1 MFEMLPTAQTGI
13 DFTNT
18 LSENDSLNILN
29 YVYYY
34 NGGGVG
40 VADFNNDGKEDL
52 FFTGNE
58 TACRLYLNKGHLQ
71 FEDVT
76 EVAQIHTSQWCTGV
90 AIADVNAD
98 GWKDIY
104 VCTAGYPDPNRRKN
118 LLFINQG
125 HLGKTTFVESAEA
138 YGLADTAY
146 STQAAFFDYDRDGD
160 LDLYVM
166 NHANERQTLNTP
178 LPKKTH
184 GEGSSNDHLYR
195 NNGNQTFTNVTT
207 AAGILTEGYGLGIA
221 ISDVNQ
227 DGWPDVYISNDFIYN
242 DLLWINEGGKK
253 FSNQIDRYIQH
264 QSYNSMGC
272 DFADYNNDLRPD
284 LAVMDMLPTSDF
296 DQKTMAGALTWN
308 KEQLIAQAGY
318 APQCV
323 RNTLQLAGNG
333 GSYNTPVFQ
342 EIGQMAGIAATDWSW
357 APLFA
362 DLDNDGW
369 KDLFITT
376 GYLRDITDKDFI
388 DYSNNLSQ
396 FKTTEAANRDLMPK
410 VRQLKGKNTHNR
422 VFQNNHDLTFTPRSD
437 AWGLSQTGFSNG
449 AAYADL
455 DDDGD
460 LDLVIN
466 KINQPA
472 AIGENKANQLTSSHF
487 LKIRLE
493 GMAENAAGLGARVR
507 ISSGGQ
513 KQYLEQYLSRGFLSS
528 VSAVLHFGLGEKTS
542 IDTLEIRWND
552 GKSQILTN
560 ISANQTI
567 TLHQSDARQT
577 PPAMI
582 QPNKS
587 LFAELRAQESIHFK
601 HIQPVFNDFQ
611 FQPLLPYGFS
621 QVGPPIAVGDFN
633 HDGREDCYVGGGKDQ
648 AGQLFYQKSD
658 GQFDTKPLAESAQ
671 SAATAA
677 LCFDANLD
685 GYVDLYV
692 VNGGNYWEANSK
704 FYQDRLYLNDGK
716 GNLIWTKTALPD
728 MFSPGACVSAG
739 DLDGDGDL
747 DLWVGGS
754 AEPGNY
760 PFPARS
766 YLLRNDAGHFTDI
779 THAAA
784 PDLKKTGLVNAAQWA
799 DIDQDGDADLVLA
812 GTWMPITVF
821 KNQQGILK
829 NATESMGLS
838 TNQGWWNTLEVI
850 DLDHDGDLDILAG
863 NLGLNTTFQASQEH
877 PLKLYFQDFD
887 HNGKSDAILCRYT
900 QGKEKPMYSRDQLCA
915 QINGLAKK
923 YPRNAS
929 YAAASI
935 QEMLGDEALQKAQ
948 VFSCNTLQSASFI
961 QSNGRFIAHSL
972 PLPAQVAPVHAM
984 LCRDFN
990 GDGHDD
996 VLLAGNN
1003 FSLQVTAGPA
1013 DALHG
1018 LLLLGDGKG
1027 NFEALDAAKSGLVV
1041 LGAGR
1046 SLAVLKA
1053 KSGQNRLLVGVNG
1066 GLLKEFNCTY

>member
-1 MFEMLPTAQTGI
+1 MFEMLPAAQTGI

-58 TACRLYLNKGHLQ
+58 TSCRLYLNKGHLQ

-76 EVAQIHTSQWCTGV
+76 AAAQIHTTQWCTGV

-125 HLGKTTFVESAEA
+125 SSGKTTFIESAES

-207 AAGILTEGYGLGIA
+207 ATGILTEGYGLGIA

-242 DLLWINEGGKK
+242 DLLWINEGGKH

-264 QSYNSMGC
+264 QSYNGMGC
-272 DFADYNNDLRPD
+272 DFADFNNDARPD

-333 GSYNTPVFQ
+333 GSSNTPVFQ

-388 DYSNNLSQ
+388 DYSNNLSL
-396 FKTTEAANRDLMPK
+396 FKSVATANRDLMPK
-410 VRQLKGKNTHNR
+410 VRQLKAKNTHNR
-422 VFQNNHDLTFTPRSD
+422 VFQNNHNLTFTLRSD

-455 DDDGD
+455 DEDGD
-460 LDLVIN
+460 LDWVVN

-472 AIGENKANQLTSSHF
+472 AIGENKANQLTTNCF
-487 LKIRLE
+487 LNIRLD
-493 GMAENAAGLGARVR
+493 GMAGNKAGLGARVW
-507 ISSGGQ
+507 IVSGSQ

-528 VSAVLHFGLGEKTS
+528 VSEVLHFGLGEKTS

-552 GKSQILTN
+552 SKSQVLTN
-560 ISANQTI
+560 IAANQTI
-567 TLHQSDARQT
+567 TLHQTDARLT
-577 PPAMI
+577 PLADVPVSK
-582 QPNKS
+582 P
-587 LFAELRAQESIHFK
+587 LFAELSAQQSIHFK

-611 FQPLLPYGFS
+611 SQPLLPYGFS

-633 HDGREDCYVGGGKDQ
+633 HDGLDDCYVGGGKDQ
-648 AGQLFYQKSD
+648 AGQLFYQKPN

-671 SAATAA
+671 SAPTAA
-677 LCFDANLD
+677 LCFDANRD
-685 GYVDLYV
+685 GYIDLYV
-692 VNGGNYWEANSK
+692 VNGGSYWEANNK
-704 FYQDRLYLNDGK
+704 FYQDRLYLNDRK
-716 GNLIWTKTALPD
+716 GNLIWAKTALPD

-739 DLDGDGDL
+739 DLEGDGDL

-766 YLLRNDAGHFTDI
+766 YLLRNDGGNFTDI
-779 THAAA
+779 THAVA
-784 PDLKKTGLVNAAQWA
+784 PDLEKIGLVNAAHWA

-812 GTWMPITVF
+812 GTWMPLTVF
-821 KNQQGILK
+821 KNQQGVLK
-829 NATESMGLS
+829 NATESMGLRTS
-838 TNQGWWNTLEVI
+838 LGWWNTLEVK
-850 DLDHDGDLDILAG
+850 DLDHDGDLDIVAG
-863 NLGLNTTFQASQEH
+863 NLGLNTTYQASQEH
-877 PLKLYFQDFD
+877 PLKLYFEDFD

-900 QGKEKPMYSRDQLCA
+900 HGKEKPMYSRDQLCV

-923 YPRNAS
+923 YPRYAL

-935 QEMLGDEALQKAQ
+935 QEMLGDEAVRKAQ
-948 VFSCNTLQSASFI
+948 VLSCNTLQSATFH
-961 QSNGRFIAHSL
+961 QSKGRFIAHPL
-972 PLPAQVAPVHAM
+972 PLQAQMAPVHAM
-984 LCRDFN
+984 LSRDFN
-990 GDGHDD
+990 GDGHFD
-996 VLLAGNN
+996 VLLVGNDA
-1003 FSLQVTAGPA
+1003 SLPVSVGPA

-1018 LLLLGDGKG
+1018 LLLVGDGKG
-1027 NFEALDAAKSGLVV
+1027 NFEALGADKSGLVV

-1046 SLAVLKA
+1046 SLAVLPL
-1053 KSGQNRLLVGVNG
+1053 KSGKNLLLVGVNG
-1066 GLLKEFNCTY
+1066 GPLLEFTCSN

>member
-1 MFEMLPTAQTGI
+1 ML
-13 DFTNT
+13 
-18 LSENDSLNILN
+18 
-29 YVYYY
+29 
-34 NGGGVG
+34 
-40 VADFNNDGKEDL
+40 
-52 FFTGNE
+52 
-58 TACRLYLNKGHLQ
+58 HL
-71 FEDVT
+71 
-76 EVAQIHTSQWCTGV
+76 
-90 AIADVNAD
+90 
-98 GWKDIY
+98 
-104 VCTAGYPDPNRRKN
+104 
-118 LLFINQG
+118 
-125 HLGKTTFVESAEA
+125 
-138 YGLADTAY
+138 
-146 STQAAFFDYDRDGD
+146 
-160 LDLYVM
+160 
-166 NHANERQTLNTP
+166 
-178 LPKKTH
+178 
-184 GEGSSNDHLYR
+184 
-195 NNGNQTFTNVTT
+195 
-207 AAGILTEGYGLGIA
+207 
-221 ISDVNQ
+221 
-227 DGWPDVYISNDFIYN
+227 
-242 DLLWINEGGKK
+242 
-253 FSNQIDRYIQH
+253 
-264 QSYNSMGC
+264 
-272 DFADYNNDLRPD
+272 
-284 LAVMDMLPTSDF
+284 
-296 DQKTMAGALTWN
+296 
-308 KEQLIAQAGY
+308 
-318 APQCV
+318 
-323 RNTLQLAGNG
+323 
-333 GSYNTPVFQ
+333 
-342 EIGQMAGIAATDWSW
+342 
-357 APLFA
+357 
-362 DLDNDGW
+362 
-369 KDLFITT
+369 
-376 GYLRDITDKDFI
+376 
-388 DYSNNLSQ
+388 
-396 FKTTEAANRDLMPK
+396 
-410 VRQLKGKNTHNR
+410 
-422 VFQNNHDLTFTPRSD
+422 
-437 AWGLSQTGFSNG
+437 
-449 AAYADL
+449 
-455 DDDGD
+455 
-460 LDLVIN
+460 
-466 KINQPA
+466 
-472 AIGENKANQLTSSHF
+472 
-487 LKIRLE
+487 
-493 GMAENAAGLGARVR
+493 
-507 ISSGGQ
+507 
-513 KQYLEQYLSRGFLSS
+513 
-528 VSAVLHFGLGEKTS
+528 GLGEKNS